1 MAFTKSI
8 VATVTA
14 LGLLS
19 APTSAADL
27 FGTYGASESAT
38 MVSYSL
44 PFGGT
49 AKSMDEPAFALSI
62 AGGTEASINTDFA
75 MDSLT
80 LNGMNVVAL
89 NDRLNA
95 NDDDDSYMPLIALS
109 VVIGGAL
116 LVASQDDNEG
126 EKKVCQPGQEMAEDG
141 YCRTD
146 GGGVLD

>member
-8 VATVTA
+8 AAAVTA

-19 APTSAADL
+19 APASAGDL
-27 FGTYGASESAT
+27 FGTYGTSKNNT

-62 AGGTEASINTDFA
+62 AGGTEARINTDFA

-80 LNGMNVVAL
+80 LNGMNVVGL

-95 NDDDDSYMPLIALS
+95 DSDDDSYMPLIALG

-116 LVASQDDNEG
+116 LVASQDDDDGHRKKGG
-126 EKKVCQPGQEMAEDG
+126 EEAECPDCG
-141 YCRTD
+141 TVFD
-146 GGGVLD
+146 